1 MSNKPEKQDANKTAQ
16 PAVKNSTKIS
26 AAEADLLFEDIK
38 LEKTGFIY
46 KLSKILKPVLARFS
60 FLKKKIVWIPLLV
73 VFVLSILGS
82 GAFLYYQTTK
92 INRPGYV
99 LSTLENAL
107 ENKDAAKFSSI
118 IDLSQFS
125 DNFINDFIS
134 LIQNYH
140 YVNELLTEIPA
151 TEVITDNISFLFLD
165 IFKDTEYDNEFNNKT
180 LFIPK
185 HISDLLTQAKYEIK
199 KQEGTTSHIIST
211 QLNDD
216 FWGYIPI
223 KLEVRPTNNGLK
235 IVKLANLNEIL
246 QTYNVKLSKRR
257 LQEQKYKSKKN
268 QYDLDQMSVYLP
280 GSACS
285 ARIGQT
291 GAKNILYIN
300 YTADPNYQ
308 KDHLVAFA
316 VNVKIANNEGIE
328 ILEETIKNNT
338 IVLATSGVNMSIPFP
353 LTDEQLQL
361 LKDNSPLLCEAIPT
375 MINTNSGSYFD
386 TRKK

>member
-1 MSNKPEKQDANKTAQ
+1 MSNKPEKQDTNKSAQ
-16 PAVKNSTKIS
+16 PAAKNPTKLST
-26 AAEADLLFEDIK
+26 ADADLLFEGVK

-46 KLSKILKPVLARFS
+46 KIAKKLKPLFARFS
-60 FLKKKIVWIPLLV
+60 FLKKKIVLIPLLA
-73 VFVLSILGS
+73 VFALSILGG
-82 GAFLYYQTTK
+82 GAFWYYQATK

-99 LSTLENAL
+99 LSTLENSL
-107 ENKDAAKFSSI
+107 ENKDAAQFSSI

-125 DNFINDFIS
+125 DNFINDFIN
-134 LIQNYH
+134 LIHNYH
-140 YVNELLTEIPA
+140 YVNELLKEIPA
-151 TEVITDNISFLFLD
+151 TEIIADNISFLFLD
-165 IFKDTEYDNEFNNKT
+165 IFKDTKYDNEFNNKT

-199 KQEGTTSHIIST
+199 KQEGTTSYLIST
-211 QLNDD
+211 KLSDD

-223 KLEVRPTNNGLK
+223 KLEVRPGNTGLK

-246 QTYNVKLSKRR
+246 QIYNIKLSKRH

-268 QYDLDQMSVYLP
+268 QYDLNQMSVYLP
-280 GSACS
+280 NSACT

-316 VNVKIANNEGIE
+316 VNVKITNTEGIE

-353 LTDEQLQL
+353 LTAEQMQL

-375 MINTNSGSYFD
+375 MINTNSGAYFD